1 MIRFLV
7 AGMTLW
13 LCGCMVNAQ
22 SVPLASRAF
31 TITHYDVELRP
42 QIETRTVEGSVSL
55 TVRVP
60 DAEVAQVTRNR
71 GALEIDE
78 VRGDGRPLTFRVD
91 RAQLQIDVPP
101 SNGERTIAITYH
113 GRPTSGLVFAPEREQ
128 LYTVFTTAQ
137 WMPSLDAPDAR
148 ATLRLRLHV
157 PRSWTSRVSPALTE
171 RGQSRH
177 AESKPPRL
185 ITGAAPCVR

>member
-60 DAEVAQVTRNR
+60 DAEVAQVTLNR

-78 VRGDGRPLTFRVD
+78 VRGDGRPLTFESIARNS
-91 RAQLQIDVPP
+91 RSMCRPRMASARSP
-101 SNGERTIAITYH
+101 SR
-113 GRPTSGLVFAPEREQ
+113 
-128 LYTVFTTAQ
+128 
-137 WMPSLDAPDAR
+137 
-148 ATLRLRLHV
+148 
-157 PRSWTSRVSPALTE
+157 
-171 RGQSRH
+171 
-177 AESKPPRL
+177 
-185 ITGAAPCVR
+185 ITGGPLQVWCLLPSASSSTPSSRQRNGCRRWTHPMRAPLSVFGFTFPGHGLRACRPR

>member
-1 MIRFLV
+1 MNRLLV
-7 AGMTLW
+7 AGMTVW
-13 LCGCMVNAQ
+13 LCGCVVNAQ
-22 SVPLASRAF
+22 PAPAASRAF
-31 TITHYDVELRP
+31 TISHYDVELRP
-42 QIETRTVEGSVSL
+42 QIETRTVEGSVSI

-60 DAEVAQVTRNR
+60 DAGVSQVTLNR

-137 WMPSLDAPDAR
+137 WMPSVVSEGRTCAAR
-148 ATLRLRLHV
+148 SARVLRACRT
-157 PRSWTSRVSPALTE
+157 R
-171 RGQSRH
+171 
-177 AESKPPRL
+177 
-185 ITGAAPCVR
+185 